1 MSEVFP
7 QQYRSGLAFNTCLQ
21 SAKVQLFMSH
31 DQHSVIVLRKRSG
44 CISVVVKSDIL
55 SVQRVESVVGQHRLR
70 VVEQLLSV
78 IQSNG
83 VIVESDL
90 FVFMW

>member
-1 MSEVFP
+1 
-7 QQYRSGLAFNTCLQ
+7 
-21 SAKVQLFMSH
+21 MSH

-44 CISVVVKSDIL
+44 CIGVVVKSDIL

-90 FVFMW
+90 FVVMW